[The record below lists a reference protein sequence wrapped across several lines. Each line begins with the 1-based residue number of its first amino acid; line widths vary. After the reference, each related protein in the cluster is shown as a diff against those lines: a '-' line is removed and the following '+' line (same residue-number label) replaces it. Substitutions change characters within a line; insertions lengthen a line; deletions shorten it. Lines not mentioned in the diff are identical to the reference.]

1 MNFRFPPKSIR
12 SWMLPVLILSFV
24 AGCAGP
30 RERVIVYSAQ
40 DPEFAD
46 ELFRSFSARTGIATD
61 AKYDTEANKSVS
73 LYAELV
79 NEKDRPRC
87 DVWWNNEILGTI
99 RLDRQGLLEPYAS
112 SAAEGYPASTHSAN
126 HTWQAFASRPRVLL
140 VNTDLVAK
148 KDWPASIL
156 DLTQPKWKNLVAL
169 AKPQF
174 GTTAT
179 QAACLFEVLG
189 PAKAKEYYLGLKNNG
204 VHIVAGN
211 KQVAEG
217 VSSGQFAVGMTDG
230 DDAIIEVEAKRPV
243 TIIFPDA
250 DRPKS
255 DRMGTLFIP
264 NTLSVIK
271 GASHDVTAHRLV
283 DYLLSPQ
290 VEEKLAQAQSH
301 QFPMNPKAH
310 GKLPA
315 QFRTDA
321 KPMDVNFEKAADLW
335 DETQKFLRDECA
347 R

>member
-1 MNFRFPPKSIR
+1 MRIMRIQST
-12 SWMLPVLILSFV
+12 ILSGILLV
-24 AGCAGP
+24 LATGCAQP

-46 ELFRSFSARTGIATD
+46 ELFRTFSERTGIATD

-99 RLDRQGLLEPYAS
+99 RLDRQGMLEPYAS
-112 SAAEGYPASTHSAN
+112 AAAEGYPASSHSAN
-126 HTWQAFASRPRVLL
+126 HTWQAFASRPRVLI

-148 KDWPASIL
+148 KDWPTSIL
-156 DLTQPKWKNLVAL
+156 DLTQPKWKNVVAL

-189 PAKAKEYYLGLKNNG
+189 PAKAKVFYLGLKNNG

-211 KQVAEG
+211 KQVAQG
-217 VSSGQFAVGMTDG
+217 VSSGQFAMGMTDG

-243 TIIFPDA
+243 EIIFPDA

-264 NTLSVIK
+264 NTLAAIK
-271 GASHDVTAHRLV
+271 GAPHDAAAHRLV
-283 DYLLSPQ
+283 DYLLSPE
-290 VEEKLAQAQSH
+290 VEEKLAMAQSH
-301 QFPMNPKAH
+301 QFPMNPKAN
-310 GKLPA
+310 GKLPS
-315 QFRTDA
+315 QFRKNA
-321 KPMDVNFEKAADLW
+321 KSMDVNFEKAADLW
-335 DETQKFLRDECA
+335 DETQKFLRDEFA

>member
-1 MNFRFPPKSIR
+1 MRFPLPLRIR
-12 SWMLPVLILSFV
+12 WMLPALMIAIA

-46 ELFRSFSARTGIATD
+46 ELFRTFSERTGIATD

-87 DVWWNNEILGTI
+87 DLWWNNEILGTI
-99 RLDRQGLLEPYAS
+99 RLDRLGLLEPYAS
-112 SAAEGYPASTHSAN
+112 PAAEGYPPPTHPAN
-126 HTWQAFASRPRVLL
+126 HTWQAFASRPRVLI
-140 VNTDLVAK
+140 VNTDLVPK
-148 KDWPASIL
+148 KQDWPTSIL
-156 DLTQPKWKNLVAL
+156 DLTQPKWKNVVAL

-204 VHIVAGN
+204 IHIVAGN
-211 KQVAEG
+211 KQVAQG
-217 VSSGQFAVGMTDG
+217 VSSRQFAVGMTDG

-250 DRPKS
+250 DRPKG

-264 NTLSVIK
+264 NTLAVIK
-271 GASHDVTAHRLV
+271 GAPHDAAAHRLV
-283 DYLLSPQ
+283 DYLLSPE
-290 VEEKLAQAQSH
+290 VEENLAKAQSH
-301 QFPMNPKAH
+301 QFPMNPRAH
-310 GKLPA
+310 GKLPP

-335 DETQKFLRDECA
+335 DETQKFLRDEFA

>member
-1 MNFRFPPKSIR
+1 
-12 SWMLPVLILSFV
+12 MLTV
-24 AGCAGP
+24 AASCAGP

-46 ELFRSFSARTGIATD
+46 GLFRTFSERTGIATD

-99 RLDRQGLLEPYAS
+99 RLDRLGLLESYAS
-112 SAAEGYPASTHSAN
+112 PAAEGYPSSTHSAN
-126 HTWQAFASRPRVLL
+126 HTWQAFASRPRVLIL
-140 VNTDLVAK
+140 NTDLVPK
-148 KDWPASIL
+148 KGDWPASIL
-156 DLTQPKWKNLVAL
+156 DLTQAKWKNLAAL

-204 VHIVAGN
+204 IHIVAGN
-211 KQVAEG
+211 KQVAQG

-264 NTLSVIK
+264 NTLAAIK
-271 GASHDVTAHRLV
+271 GAPHDAAAHRLV
-283 DYLLSPQ
+283 DYLLSSE
-290 VEEKLAQAQSH
+290 VEEQLAKAQSH
-301 QFPMNPKAH
+301 QFPLNPKAH
-310 GKLPA
+310 GKLPS

-335 DETQKFLRDECA
+335 DETQKFLRDEFA